1 MFLQQVINGIAIGS
15 TYALVAIGY
24 SLVFGV
30 LKIINF
36 ANGSLYMA
44 GAYITL
50 LFYGALKRNIIISI
64 VASLLLVGIMAYS
77 VDVIGLRKLR
87 KDNAP
92 KMSGLITTL
101 GIATVIDNVI
111 QIFIGT
117 ETKAFPNFLNFGKL
131 KVGSLVINSTQ
142 VLIFA
147 ICVVIMLAFSL
158 LVYKTKFGKA
168 MQAVSQNIVAAKLM
182 GIDTKFVISATF
194 IMSGVLASLAGSLV
208 GTYYGAIDTT
218 LGASVGMKPFSA
230 AVLGGVGSLPGAMI
244 GGLIVGLA
252 EALGASY
259 ISSGYRDAI
268 AFVILIMVLL
278 INPTGILGKTTIE
291 KM

>member
-218 LGASVGMKPFSA
+218 LGASVGMKTFSA
-230 AVLGGVGSLPGAMI
+230 AVLGGVGSLP
-244 GGLIVGLA
+244 VQ
-252 EALGASY
+252 
-259 ISSGYRDAI
+259 
-268 AFVILIMVLL
+268 
-278 INPTGILGKTTIE
+278 
-291 KM
+291 

>member
-50 LFYGALKRNIIISI
+50 LVYGALKRNIIISI

-218 LGASVGMKPFSA
+218 LGASVGMKTFSA
-230 AVLGGVGSLPGAMI
+230 AVLGGVGCP
-244 GGLIVGLA
+244 VQ
-252 EALGASY
+252 
-259 ISSGYRDAI
+259 
-268 AFVILIMVLL
+268 
-278 INPTGILGKTTIE
+278 
-291 KM
+291 

>member
-218 LGASVGMKPFSA
+218 LGASVGMKTFSA

-244 GGLIVGLA
+244 GGLIV
-252 EALGASY
+252 
-259 ISSGYRDAI
+259 
-268 AFVILIMVLL
+268 
-278 INPTGILGKTTIE
+278 
-291 KM
+291 

>member
-50 LFYGALKRNIIISI
+50 LVYGALKRNIIISI

-218 LGASVGMKPFSA
+218 LGASVGMKTFQHCLFQGA
-230 AVLGGVGSLPGAMI
+230 AVRAHLGL
-244 GGLIVGLA
+244 
-252 EALGASY
+252 
-259 ISSGYRDAI
+259 
-268 AFVILIMVLL
+268 
-278 INPTGILGKTTIE
+278 
-291 KM
+291 

>member
-1 MFLQQVINGIAIGS
+1 
-15 TYALVAIGY
+15 
-24 SLVFGV
+24 
-30 LKIINF
+30 
-36 ANGSLYMA
+36 MA

-218 LGASVGMKPFSA
+218 LGASVGMKTFSA
-230 AVLGGVGSLPGAMI
+230 ATLGGVGSLPGAMI

-278 INPTGILGKTTIE
+278 IKPTGILGKTTIE

>member
-131 KVGSLVINSTQ
+131 KVGNLVVNSTQ

-218 LGASVGMKPFSA
+218 LGASVGMKTFSA
-230 AVLGGVGSLPGAMI
+230 AVLGGVGSF
-244 GGLIVGLA
+244 VGFC
-252 EALGASY
+252 
-259 ISSGYRDAI
+259 RR
-268 AFVILIMVLL
+268 V
-278 INPTGILGKTTIE
+278 
-291 KM
+291 

>member
-168 MQAVSQNIVAAKLM
+168 M
-182 GIDTKFVISATF
+182 
-194 IMSGVLASLAGSLV
+194 
-208 GTYYGAIDTT
+208 
-218 LGASVGMKPFSA
+218 
-230 AVLGGVGSLPGAMI
+230 
-244 GGLIVGLA
+244 
-252 EALGASY
+252 
-259 ISSGYRDAI
+259 
-268 AFVILIMVLL
+268 
-278 INPTGILGKTTIE
+278 
-291 KM
+291 

>member
-1 MFLQQVINGIAIGS
+1 M
-15 TYALVAIGY
+15 
-24 SLVFGV
+24 
-30 LKIINF
+30 
-36 ANGSLYMA
+36 
-44 GAYITL
+44 
-50 LFYGALKRNIIISI
+50 
-64 VASLLLVGIMAYS
+64 
-77 VDVIGLRKLR
+77 IGLRKLR

-218 LGASVGMKPFSA
+218 LGASVGMKTFSA

-278 INPTGILGKTTIE
+278 IKPTGILGKTTIE

>member
-50 LFYGALKRNIIISI
+50 LVYGALKRNIIISI

-131 KVGSLVINSTQ
+131 KVGNLVINSTQ

-158 LVYKTKFGKA
+158 LVCRTKFGKA

-218 LGASVGMKPFSA
+218 LGASVGMKTFSA

-244 GGLIVGLA
+244 GGL
-252 EALGASY
+252 
-259 ISSGYRDAI
+259 
-268 AFVILIMVLL
+268 
-278 INPTGILGKTTIE
+278 
-291 KM
+291 

>member
-50 LFYGALKRNIIISI
+50 LVYGALKRNIIISI

-168 MQAVSQNIVAAKLM
+168 MQAVSQNIVAAKL
-182 GIDTKFVISATF
+182 IDTKFVISATF

-218 LGASVGMKPFSA
+218 LGASVGMKTFSA

-278 INPTGILGKTTIE
+278 IKPTGILGKTTIE

>member
-1 MFLQQVINGIAIGS
+1 MFLQQVVNGIAIGS

-36 ANGSLYMA
+36 SNGSLYMA

-50 LFYGALKRNIIISI
+50 LVYSAMTGNIVVSI
-64 VASLLLVGIMAYS
+64 TVSLVSVGIMAYC
-77 VDVIGLRKLR
+77 VDLVGLRKLR

-101 GIATVIDNVI
+101 GIATIIDNII

-117 ETKAFPNFLNFGKL
+117 ETKAFPNFLNFGKIQ
-131 KVGSLVINSTQ
+131 VGAAVINSTQ
-142 VLIFA
+142 VLIFG
-147 ICVVIMLAFSL
+147 ICIIVMAVCSL
-158 LVYKTKFGKA
+158 LVYKTKFGKS
-168 MQAVSQNIVAAKLM
+168 MQAVSQNMIAARLM
-182 GIDTKFVISATF
+182 GVDTKLVIAVTFVI
-194 IMSGVLASLAGSLV
+194 SGVLAAFAGSLV

-218 LGASVGMKPFSA
+218 LGSSVGMKTFSA
-230 AVLGGVGSLPGAMI
+230 AVLGGVGSLPGAML

-268 AFVILIMVLL
+268 AFIILILVLL
-278 INPTGILGKTTIE
+278 IKPTGILGKTTIE

>member
-50 LFYGALKRNIIISI
+50 LVYGALKRNIIISI

-218 LGASVGMKPFSA
+218 LWCKRWHENFFCGSA
-230 AVLGGVGSLPGAMI
+230 WRCGLVARCNDRRFDCWSGGSP
-244 GGLIVGLA
+244 
-252 EALGASY
+252 
-259 ISSGYRDAI
+259 RC
-268 AFVILIMVLL
+268 LL
-278 INPTGILGKTTIE
+278 YQLRLS
-291 KM
+291 

>member
-131 KVGSLVINSTQ
+131 KVGNLVVNSTQ

-158 LVYKTKFGKA
+158 LVKTKFGKA

-218 LGASVGMKPFSA
+218 LGASVGMKTFSA

-278 INPTGILGKTTIE
+278 IKPTGILGKTTIE

>member
-1 MFLQQVINGIAIGS
+1 MFLQQVLNGIAIGS

-50 LFYGALKRNIIISI
+50 LTYSAMQKNIAVSVIL
-64 VASLLLVGIMAYS
+64 SLIAVGIMAYC
-77 VDVIGLRKLR
+77 VDFVGLRKLR

-117 ETKAFPNFLNFGKL
+117 EKISFPYFLNLGRIKL
-131 KVGSLVINSTQ
+131 GSTVINSTQ
-142 VLIFA
+142 VLIFL
-147 ICVVIMLAFSL
+147 ICVVIMAVFSL

-168 MQAVSQNIVAAKLM
+168 MQAVSQNMVAAKLM
-182 GIDTKFVISATF
+182 GIDTKLVISVTF
-194 IMSGVLASLAGSLV
+194 MMSGVLAAVAGSLV

-218 LGASVGMKPFSA
+218 LGASVGMKTFSA

-244 GGLIVGLA
+244 GGLVVGLA

-268 AFVILIMVLL
+268 AFVILILVLL
-278 INPTGILGKTTIE
+278 IKPTGILGKVTIE

>member
-1 MFLQQVINGIAIGS
+1 MFLQQIINGIAIGS

-50 LFYGALKRNIIISI
+50 LMYSAMQKNIFVSI
-64 VASLLLVGIMAYS
+64 VVSLVAIGIMAYC
-77 VDVIGLRKLR
+77 VDLIGLRKLR

-117 ETKAFPNFLNFGKL
+117 ETKAFPNFLNFGKI
-131 KVGSLVINSTQ
+131 KVGTIVINFTQILIFLICIVIMAIFSLV
-142 VLIFA
+142 
-147 ICVVIMLAFSL
+147 
-158 LVYKTKFGKA
+158 VYKTKFGKS
-168 MQAVSQNIVAAKLM
+168 MQAVSQNMIAAKLM
-182 GIDTKFVISATF
+182 GIDTKFIISITF
-194 IMSGVLASLAGSLV
+194 IMSGVLAALAGSLV

-218 LGASVGMKPFSA
+218 LGASVGMKTFSA

-268 AFVILIMVLL
+268 AFVILILVLL
-278 INPTGILGKTTIE
+278 IKPTGILGKTTVE